1 MFLKGLMKLNKLLNK
16 SYLSI
21 VFWALILTVILFT
34 MPDMGKLVRD
44 KGQVTIGKEYSYS
57 TAQNILN
64 KLNDVKSSDKVLD
77 VIMVYHSDKKL
88 TDSALNEIKD
98 KVTKLENNK
107 NKYNVKTVLNVFTN
121 KDIEDQVISKDKTT
135 LLVPISIKQKGRTTE
150 TIRNEITK
158 VMKTDKVTS
167 YSTGSDFISEDFSK
181 TIEAGVKK
189 TELITIFLIIA
200 ILIAVFKSPV
210 TPFATL
216 ATVGLSYLTS
226 LGIVLQLV
234 DKFNFSISNFTNVFL
249 VLVLFGIGTD
259 YTMLLLTRFK
269 EELNNGLDTNSA
281 IIVTYKTAGKTVIL
295 SSLTILIGFSC
306 LMASQFKI
314 YQSAS
319 AVAVGVAVLIIMI
332 FTFLPALMK
341 LFGIHLFWSPFK
353 SSGHSSNKAW
363 EKAAT
368 ISTKY
373 PFFALILVLAVCGLS
388 YFYTSS
394 LSFNNLKEIA
404 SNYPSVKGFNIV
416 SKHFGVGK
424 ALPVNVA
431 IENDYRLDNQYT
443 LSEIDEITEAIK
455 SVKGVKEVCSVTQPK
470 GKKIKDLYIKDQAN
484 SLNGG
489 LKDADGGVNKINN
502 GLGDAVS
509 KLQGA
514 KVDTN
519 SLDKLQKGANDL
531 SSNMDLINKATNEL
545 KNGMNSGVQGSKDLS
560 NGIQALDD
568 SIGKLQDSTNDLQ
581 NAYTAIGKGYGQV
594 GEGLNSLLPQ
604 VKNFQTAFGSV
615 IYMQSQLAAK
625 HPELNSDPTFVTMQQ
640 TSLKLNS
647 KLQDMV
653 DAITKLKAG
662 LDEANSSLK
671 KANNGLSQAQSGIG
685 AMKSGSEALRSGSL
699 TMANKLAEAADGQNK
714 VANAMGQL
722 DEGSKQLQDGQNQLI
737 NGISGISDK
746 TKQLTD
752 GLSTAQKGL
761 TDISTGLNDANSYI
775 DKLQKS
781 KNSETF
787 FIPQDKINN
796 SDFSKSMDMYMS
808 KDRKITE
815 INVTLNIDPYSED
828 AMKITDKINSVVAA
842 KIKTSTLKNSK
853 LGISGISQMNN
864 DLKTMSQKDFNK
876 SSIIMICGILIVLL
890 IVTRDSWMSIFI
902 MASLVASYYIA
913 ISISGLLFNNVLGK
927 GDLSWNVPF
936 FSFIMIISLGVDY
949 SIFLVMRYRENLDL
963 PSKEA
968 IVSAAKSVGGV
979 ISSAGI
985 ILSGTFAAMY
995 PSGVP
1000 TLMELSL
1007 TVILGIILLCTVFL
1021 PIFIPAMIAI
1031 KSSILNKFEKEETSK
1046 ELDIHSNR
1054 KVSNL

>member
-1 MFLKGLMKLNKLLNK
+1 MKLNKLINK

-21 VFWALILTVILFT
+21 IFWAIVITIILFT
-34 MPDMGKLVRD
+34 MPDMGRLVRD

-57 TAQNILN
+57 VAQNILN
-64 KLNDVKSSDKVLD
+64 KLNDVKGNDKVLD

-88 TDSALNEIKD
+88 TDSALNEIKG

-107 NKYNVKTVLNVFTN
+107 NKYNVKAVLNVFTN

-135 LLVPISIKQKGRTTE
+135 LLVPISVKQKGRTTE
-150 TIRNEITK
+150 AIRNEITK
-158 VMKTDKVTS
+158 VMKTDKVES
-167 YSTGSDFISEDFSK
+167 YSTGSEFISEDFSK

-189 TELITIFLIIA
+189 TELITIFLIVA

-269 EELNNGLDTNSA
+269 EELNNGLDKNSA

-295 SSLTILIGFSC
+295 SSLTILIGFTC

-319 AVAVGVAVLIIMI
+319 AVAVGVAVLIVMI
-332 FTFLPALMK
+332 FTFLPTLMK
-341 LFGIHLFWSPFK
+341 LFGRHLFWSPFK
-353 SSGHSSNKAW
+353 SAGHSNSKIW

-368 ISTKY
+368 VSTRY
-373 PFFALILVLAVCGLS
+373 PYLALILVLAVCGLS

-394 LSFNNLKEIA
+394 LSYNNLKEIA

-416 SKHFGVGK
+416 SDHFGVGK
-424 ALPVNVA
+424 ALPVNIA
-431 IENDYRLDNQYT
+431 IQNNYRLDNQYT

-470 GKKIKDLYIKDQAN
+470 GEKIKDLYVKDQAS

-489 LKDADGGVNKINN
+489 LKDANGGVNKINN
-502 GLGDAVS
+502 GLGDAAS
-509 KLQGA
+509 KLKGA
-514 KVDTN
+514 KVDTS
-519 SLDKLQKGANDL
+519 SLEKLQKGASDL
-531 SSNMDLINKATNEL
+531 TSNMDLINKATNEL
-545 KNGMNSGVQGSKDLS
+545 KNGMNSGAEGSKDLS
-560 NGIQALDD
+560 SGIQTLDD
-568 SIGKLQDSTNDLQ
+568 SIGKLQSSVNDLQ
-581 NAYTAIGKGYGQV
+581 NAYAAIGKGYNQV
-594 GEGLNSLLPQ
+594 GAGLEGLLPQ
-604 VKNFQTAFGSV
+604 VKTFQAAFGNV
-615 IYMQSQLAAK
+615 VYMQNQLAVK
-625 HPELNSDPTFVTMQQ
+625 YPELKSDPTFLTMQG
-640 TSLKLNS
+640 TSLQLNL

-662 LDEANSSLK
+662 LDEANGSLE
-671 KANNGLSQAQSGIG
+671 KANNGLSQAQKGIA
-685 AMKSGSEALRSGSL
+685 AMKSGSSTLRAGSL
-699 TMANKLAEAADGQNK
+699 TMADKLAQAADGQNK
-714 VANAMGQL
+714 IANAMVQL
-722 DEGSKQLQDGQNQLI
+722 DAGSKQLQDGQNQLI

-781 KNSETF
+781 KSSETF
-787 FIPQDKINN
+787 FIPQDKINS

-815 INVTLNIDPYSED
+815 INVTLSIDPYSQD

-842 KIKTSTLKNSK
+842 KMKTSTLKNSK
-853 LGISGISQMNN
+853 WGISGISQMNN

-876 SSIIMICGILIVLL
+876 SSIIMICGIFIVLL
-890 IVTRDSWMSIFI
+890 IVTRDSWMSVFI
-902 MASLVASYYIA
+902 MASLVVSYYIA

-927 GDLSWNVPF
+927 GELSWNVPF

-949 SIFLVMRYRENLDL
+949 SIFLVMRYRENSDL
-963 PSKEA
+963 TLTEA

-1021 PIFIPAMIAI
+1021 PIFIPAMISI
-1031 KSSILNKFEKEETSK
+1031 KSSIMKRFSK
-1046 ELDIHSNR
+1046 EKDDMESDIDDDR
-1054 KVSNL
+1054 KVSNFD